1 MAKPPTPI
9 LTCGQCGYENE
20 PERVYCHNCGTKLD
34 RSVLPKE
41 KTTQEENLAA
51 TKKRIKKMTNP
62 GRGFQDVKTAFNTI
76 LLAAMVA
83 AIYLLVM
90 PPEQLPSKEKEANAQ
105 LISVPIDYALE
116 NPAPSTLQFTEADIS
131 GHLRSRVKGAEV
143 IPGLDFKRAYAVIN
157 DGKITLGVYQDLAG
171 LALYS
176 TIEYEVGVKDD
187 VFYAKK
193 VGQHFGRLGID
204 PRIPW
209 LDDLFTPIWAKQ
221 KRERQV
227 LERAHAIAFTKD
239 TVTIILKPASAVAPP
254 R

>member
-62 GRGFQDVKTAFNTI
+62 GRGWDDVKQGFNTI
-76 LLAAMVA
+76 FLAAVVA
-83 AIYLLVM
+83 AVFLLVM
-90 PPEQLPSKEKEANAQ
+90 PPERLPSKEKEANAQ

-131 GHLRSRVKGAEV
+131 GHMRSRVKGVEV
-143 IPGLDFKRAYAVIN
+143 VPGLDFKRAYAVLN
-157 DGKITLGVYQDLAG
+157 DGKIVLGVHQELFG
-171 LALYS
+171 LPIY
-176 TIEYEVGVKDD
+176 TTVEYEAGIKDD
-187 VFYAKK
+187 AFYAKK
-193 VGQHFGRLGID
+193 VGQSFNRLGID
-204 PRIPW
+204 PRIP
-209 LDDLFTPIWAKQ
+209 LMDSMFASVWAKL

-227 LERAHAIAFTKD
+227 LDRAHSITFTKD
-239 TVTIILKPASAVAPP
+239 AVTIILKPASAVAPP